1 MALYAAQGV
10 LISTSPE
17 QAAPHAAKMAE
28 LTQAAIEGA
37 DANGDGTVSWH
48 AHEGG
53 LKVAN
58 QHMAIMMDAEGMKH

>member
-10 LISTSPE
+10 LISTSAE

-28 LTQAAIEGA
+28 LTQAVI
-37 DANGDGTVSWH
+37 DGVDHNDDGSVSWH
-48 AHEGG
+48 EHEGG

-58 QHMAIMMDAEGMKH
+58 QHMEIMMKAEGI